1 MLPDMTIL
9 LQTEPAADAG
19 AIGLLL
25 TAFTLGLRHG
35 LDWDH
40 VAAITDITSTSGVA
54 DEAEREHLS
63 RHAVA
68 VAPDHDHVHGGDEE
82 LRAHGVPDPGTGPG
96 TRVATAL
103 PAEAPGGFWQHQRRP
118 ILLGTLYALGHAL
131 VVAILGAAALLIG
144 TQLPEWLDPLMGRIV
159 GVTLL
164 ILGAWVFVSI
174 YQYARHGAD
183 FRLRSR
189 WMLVFDGVR
198 HVWRRFQARL
208 HGHVHAEPMEM
219 SSYGPRTAF
228 GVGMIHGIGAET
240 GTQVLLIAAIGGA
253 ASVGLGIPMMLAFI
267 AGLVITN
274 TAIVVVSA
282 SGFVASQSRR
292 RIYVVIGAIA
302 GAFSLVIGAAF
313 LLGVESALPS
323 LENLFGE

>member
-1 MLPDMTIL
+1 MLPDLPVL
-9 LQTEPAADAG
+9 LQATQPSDPG
-19 AIGLLL
+19 ALGLLL

-40 VAAITDITSTSGVA
+40 IAAITDITSTSGVA
-54 DEAEREHLS
+54 DEAERAHQSEHQ
-63 RHAVA
+63 AA
-68 VAPDHDHVHGGDEE
+68 IEHDHAHGGATE
-82 LRAHGVPDPGTGPG
+82 LRAHGRPDPGSGPG
-96 TRVATAL
+96 TLLATGATG
-103 PAEAPGGFWQHQRRP
+103 AAPMGFLQAQRRP
-118 ILLGTLYALGHAL
+118 IVLGTLYALGHAL

-159 GVTLL
+159 GVTLVV
-164 ILGAWVFVSI
+164 LGVWVFISL
-174 YQYARHGAD
+174 YHYARHGAD

-189 WMLVFDGVR
+189 WMLVFDGAR
-198 HVWRRFQARL
+198 HLWRRFQARL

-274 TAIVVVSA
+274 TAIVLVTA

-292 RIYVVIGAIA
+292 WIYVVVGVLA
-302 GAFSLVIGAAF
+302 GAFSLVIGIAF
-313 LLGVESALPS
+313 LLGIESVLPS